1 MATDVETPNYN
12 SLVPKQKAAT
22 LMIAIGPKNAG
33 SVLKFLTEEEV
44 ELLATEIARMGSV
57 PRDVQ
62 NSVLEEFYEEA
73 IVHRYVLE
81 GGVEYAREILE
92 QWQGTRGEEILER
105 LMQSIQISPFSFLS
119 QIEPDQLLQ
128 FLQDEHPQTVS
139 LVLSHLPHAYSAKVL
154 AGLGETKQGEVAMR
168 LATMDRIS
176 PDVIRRVEDTL
187 KLRLGS
193 VTHAELTAQ
202 RDGVKDLAEMLNQ
215 VDRTTERAILT
226 ALSDTDPE
234 LAEKVR
240 ALMFVFEDVATLA
253 DRDIQEMLRGVETKT
268 LALAMKGVREDVR
281 QAIFRNLSERASMSL
296 KEEIEILGSVKM
308 KDVEEAQSKIV
319 NVIRNLDEAGKIVL
333 RRSAE
338 GGMIE

>member
-1 MATDVETPNYN
+1 MATDVETPNYGA
-12 SLVPKQKAAT
+12 LVPRQKAAT
-22 LMIAIGPKNAG
+22 LMIAIGPKNAA
-33 SVLKFLTEEEV
+33 SVLKFLTEDEV
-44 ELLATEIARMGSV
+44 ELLATEIARMGAV
-57 PRDVQ
+57 PRETQ

-73 IVHRYVLE
+73 LIHRYVLE

-92 QWQGTRGEEILER
+92 QWQGSRGEEILER
-105 LMQSIQISPFSFLS
+105 LMQSIQITPFSFLS

-139 LVLSHLPHAYSAKVL
+139 LVLSHLPHSYSARVL
-154 AGLGETKQGEVAMR
+154 AGLGEDKQGEVAMR

-226 ALSDTDPE
+226 TLADTDPE

-240 ALMFVFEDVATLA
+240 ALMFVFEDVSTLA

-296 KEEIEILGSVKM
+296 KEEIEILGAVKM

-319 NVIRNLDEAGKIVL
+319 NVIRNLDEMGKIVL

-338 GGMIE
+338 GGMVE